1 MTTSVAAWIAVWVGA
16 YFIAVPA
23 LLFALVRLPRS
34 RRLPDARCGPVSV
47 VVSARNEERDL
58 PACLDALAALDYPR
72 HILQIVL
79 VDDRSTDAT
88 GSLIDAF
95 AAKHPHAVAI
105 HTAALPDNGLEA
117 KARGIAHGFARATGA
132 WVLITDADA
141 RVAPGWV
148 RHLLGDADEGVG
160 MVGGAVVA
168 EPRGLVGLVERVSW
182 AFVQIFSAGAAGL
195 GFPFICLG
203 PNMGVRR
210 AMYLAAGGLE
220 RADFRVAEDLALT
233 RMVARAGLRSRAY
246 LDAETTATLVPVP
259 SFAHL
264 VSQQRRWLGGGV
276 EQGWAYRISLGLVFG
291 WGFGVAAFFAL
302 GWMLSPGWWGV
313 AIAARTALDA
323 AALLLQRTRMRL
335 GAQLRYLP
343 VMEVYVVLIFLL
355 LPLSLLVRRRVAWRG
370 EGYVVRYGARVLV
383 AALALGAS
391 AMFAQSKP
399 GPKAPSPAATAPSPP
414 PPTLTM
420 RQAPKSVVLELG
432 PIDLPATGGHA
443 AHGAMGAA
451 MAMPETP
458 PLWVTIPADGW
469 FHGYTVELVDKT
481 GAKVPQQVLHHVNV
495 IATGQRELFSPIML
509 RLAAAGPETQEIK
522 LPRLIGVRVVR
533 GDSLLVRAMFHNESA
548 VAFQGVRV
556 RVRFPFT
563 PASAWIGALRIQPFY
578 MDVTAPQ
585 RSHVFDLPPG
595 RTERFWESRPAVKGR
610 ILGFSGHT
618 HKYAT
623 ELRLEDRTSGKVL
636 WRVRPDTNA
645 RGELVALPIQR
656 FIGRL
661 GISLDPTHTYRLSVV
676 YQNPTGALIR
686 DGGMGALGGVFLV
699 GRGAKWPGID
709 ANDPVYR
716 EDVRGMSTP

>member
-1 MTTSVAAWIAVWVGA
+1 MTASLTASLTTSMAPWIAVWVGA

-23 LLFALVRLPRS
+23 LLLALVRLPRS

-72 HILQIVL
+72 HLLQIVL

-95 AAKHPHAVAI
+95 AATHPHAVAI

-117 KARGIAHGFARATGA
+117 KARGIAHGFARATGT

-160 MVGGAVVA
+160 MVGGAVVV
-168 EPRGLVGLVERVSW
+168 EPRGVVGLVERVSW

-195 GFPFICLG
+195 GFPFIHLG

-210 AMYLAAGGLE
+210 SVYLAAGGLE

-233 RMVARAGLRSRAY
+233 RMVARAGLQSRAY

-276 EQGWAYRISLGLVFG
+276 EQGWAYRIGLVLVFG
-291 WGFGVAAFFAL
+291 WGFGVAAFFAA
-302 GWMLSPGWWGV
+302 GWMLSPAWWGV

-355 LPLSLLVRRRVAWRG
+355 LPGSLLARRRVAWRG
-370 EGYVVRYGARVLV
+370 EGYVVRYGMLV
-383 AALALGAS
+383 AALALGAES
-391 AMFAQSKP
+391 AEAQ
-399 GPKAPSPAATAPSPP
+399 
-414 PPTLTM
+414 PTLSM
-420 RQAPKSVVLELG
+420 RQVGKEVVLELG
-432 PIDLPATGGHA
+432 PIDLPAMGAHA
-443 AHGAMGAA
+443 AHGAKGVKGVKGVKGAA
-451 MAMPETP
+451 TAMPEPP

-469 FHGYTVELVDKT
+469 FRGFTVELVDKT

-522 LPRLIGVRVVR
+522 LPRLIGVRAVR

-548 VAFQGVRV
+548 VAYQGVRV

-563 PASAWIGALRIQPFY
+563 PASALIGALHIQPFY
-578 MDVTAPQ
+578 MDVTEPH

-595 RTERFWESRPAVKGR
+595 RTERFWESRPAVTGR

-645 RGELVALPIQR
+645 GGELVALPIQR